1 MILLRKA
8 EAWLLNRSFQRSV
21 IFIYDEGSINEETRE
36 NWKTQEQVSGSVES
50 WTRPVETST
59 FRHASCVQVVHRGLT
74 KRYVSMLERLS
85 HVGSM
90 REAIPRQ
97 VRCLPLYPPSSS
109 SPFSLFLSSFPPAV
123 SKRTSEPRNE
133 ATSRASPLHITSI
146 ELLEIDFNVSI
157 LYVIYA
163 ACIRRWSILP
173 IELHSLTTRAR
184 PWTQFRLAAQRL
196 CEVPIL
202 SVSVV

>member
-8 EAWLLNRSFQRSV
+8 EAWLLNRSFQRCV
-21 IFIYDEGSINEETRE
+21 IFIYDERSINEETRE

>member
-8 EAWLLNRSFQRSV
+8 EAWPLNRSFQRCV

-50 WTRPVETST
+50 WTRPVETT

-97 VRCLPLYPPSSS
+97 VRCLPLHPPSSF
-109 SPFSLFLSSFPPAV
+109 PRHSLFSFLRFLPLFP
-123 SKRTSEPRNE
+123 SEQANRG
-133 ATSRASPLHITSI
+133 
-146 ELLEIDFNVSI
+146 
-157 LYVIYA
+157 
-163 ACIRRWSILP
+163 
-173 IELHSLTTRAR
+173 TRQRIA
-184 PWTQFRLAAQRL
+184 PRL
-196 CEVPIL
+196 CT
-202 SVSVV
+202 SHQSNY